1 MREPVLKGYSYT
13 VTREQIRRHMSLT
26 PEQKLEWLEEANG
39 FVDSFM
45 TEQSRRI
52 RDKLR
57 RGEL

>member
-1 MREPVLKGYSYT
+1 MLKGYSYT